1 MLKKLTSKV
10 ISSLPILLFAFLGG
24 FCAQIA
30 LHTFPSEAAAKMLS
44 YLKVYDAT
52 NSKGIEFYVHQGY
65 PAQNYYAPDGKIRIQ
80 NGIYNGAGEQGLP
93 LVSLNDN
100 QGNIRMLLRLAGRN
114 ESPVLIFK
122 DTQHR
127 DRLVLGLGLNADQN
141 PFLAV
146 FDENGAKTN
155 VFGSY

>member
-1 MLKKLTSKV
+1 MPQKTSIKSTF
-10 ISSLPILLFAFLGG
+10 IMIIFAFIGG
-24 FCAQIA
+24 FVAQLTLYAIP
-30 LHTFPSEAAAKMLS
+30 TEAASRMLS

-146 FDENGAKTN
+146 FDENGTKTN